1 MAESGSEAMT
11 GEFGVTL
18 DDKCRINLP
27 ASLRKALNETN
38 LFLTK
43 GTGKYLWLYPPAK
56 WNKMKDDIMENTNP
70 FSEKDLRIRRRFLGS
85 SVNVEI
91 DKAGRI
97 PVSASLREFAGLSK
111 ECVVVGQVD
120 YIEIWSHEY
129 FEKYQASE
137 EEVEEASE
145 EFGALLKSKQGEVK

>member
-1 MAESGSEAMT
+1 MSQSGSGILT

-18 DDKCRINLP
+18 DDKCRISLP
-27 ASLRKALNETN
+27 VSLRKALDETD

-56 WNKMKDDIMENTNP
+56 WYKLKDSIMENTNP
-70 FSEKDLRIRRRFLGS
+70 FSEKDLRLRRRFLGP

-97 PVSASLREFAGLSK
+97 PISASLREFAGLSK
-111 ECVVVGQVD
+111 DCVVVGQVD
-120 YIEIWSHEY
+120 YIEIWSQEN
-129 FEKYQASE
+129 FQGSQASE
-137 EEVEEASE
+137 EEVQEASE
-145 EFGALLKSKQGEVK
+145 EFGALLKSKGER